1 MSFKQEVSKLLAE
14 FDGDLKA
21 LEVKIHDAFD
31 RQAPIATPE
40 QPSSPPEA
48 VAETPVQS

>member
-31 RQAPIATPE
+31 HQAPLVTPE
-40 QPSSPPEA
+40 QPAPSEA